1 MSERDNFF
9 ESPAIRLTGNRCLE
23 LAGVTIDDIG
33 PMDLYSCFPSVV
45 QITMQELGI
54 SSDREVTTTGGLSF
68 FGGPMNSYVIH
79 AIASTVDAVRATGK
93 MGFVHANGGYATKH
107 ACAVYGNEPPEID
120 FRREDLQNEID
131 AHPTRAV
138 DESPSGDSVIE
149 AYTVLHGREGPE
161 KALITAIMADGRR
174 ALTSSVD
181 FSLIENML
189 EEEFIGKDMFFKP
202 DGEFVIKS

>member
-1 MSERDNFF
+1 M
-9 ESPAIRLTGNRCLE
+9 
-23 LAGVTIDDIG
+23 
-33 PMDLYSCFPSVV
+33 
-45 QITMQELGI
+45 
-54 SSDREVTTTGGLSF
+54 
-68 FGGPMNSYVIH
+68 
-79 AIASTVDAVRATGK
+79 
-93 MGFVHANGGYATKH
+93 
-107 ACAVYGNEPPEID
+107 
-120 FRREDLQNEID
+120 
-131 AHPTRAV
+131 

-202 DGEFVIKS
+202 NGEFVIKS

>member
-1 MSERDNFF
+1 
-9 ESPAIRLTGNRCLE
+9 
-23 LAGVTIDDIG
+23 
-33 PMDLYSCFPSVV
+33 
-45 QITMQELGI
+45 MQELGI

-93 MGFVHANGGYATKH
+93 AGFVHANGGYATKH
-107 ACAVYGNEPPEID
+107 ACAVYGNKPPERD

-131 AHPTRAV
+131 THPTRAV

-149 AYTVLHGREGPE
+149 AYTVMHGREGPE
-161 KALITAIMADGRR
+161 KALITAIMTDGRR

-181 FSLIENML
+181 LSLIETML
-189 EEEFIGKDMFFKP
+189 EEEFVGKDMFFKLN
-202 DGEFVIKS
+202 GEFVIKS